1 MLADTGIVSHSA
13 KAAGVSRKTV
23 YEYRNNCSE
32 FSRRWDEAEQRGLDM
47 LEDIARKRAMQ
58 SSDGLIMFLLKHKR
72 PMTYNPPAQAQVQM
86 DVANLSD
93 DELQREIAD
102 LEARILA
109 ASTAGGNSD
118 S

>member
-1 MLADTGIVSHSA
+1 
-13 KAAGVSRKTV
+13 
-23 YEYRNNCSE
+23 
-32 FSRRWDEAEQRGLDM
+32 
-47 LEDIARKRAMQ
+47 
-58 SSDGLIMFLLKHKR
+58 MFLLKHKR